1 MISGYLFA
9 VALCVL
15 LVALVLFLLRTRR
28 MREKY
33 AGIWI
38 TLAVAIAVVAA
49 FPGLAFWLADL
60 VGVEAPVNL
69 LFAVGFLV
77 LLVVVIQLSTEISS
91 LEEETRTLAE
101 EIALLRLEVTDVTAR
116 VDGRAPAP
124 PRVGPVSAPR
134 VGPAAGPRSEPL
146 AAPAPVV
153 EPSDGTV

>member
-15 LVALVLFLLRTRR
+15 LIVLVTFLLRTRR

-33 AGIWI
+33 AGVWI
-38 TLAVAIAVVAA
+38 TLAVAVAVVAA
-49 FPGLAFWLADL
+49 FPGLAFWLADV

-101 EIALLRLEVTDVTAR
+101 EIALLRLEVTDVVRATDASR
-116 VDGRAPAP
+116 PAAGALPAPGRAPAP
-124 PRVGPVSAPR
+124 QH
-134 VGPAAGPRSEPL
+134 
-146 AAPAPVV
+146 APVA
-153 EPSDGTV
+153 EPTDGAPTA

>member
-15 LVALVLFLLRTRR
+15 LVVLVTFLLRTRR

-33 AGIWI
+33 AGVWI
-38 TLAVAIAVVAA
+38 TLAVAVAVVAA
-49 FPGLAFWLADL
+49 FPGLAFWLADV

-101 EIALLRLEVTDVTAR
+101 EIALLRLEVTDLAR
-116 VDGRAPAP
+116 ATGGAPPAP
-124 PRVGPVSAPR
+124 GRVAQP
-134 VGPAAGPRSEPL
+134 
-146 AAPAPVV
+146 AAPAAAP
-153 EPSDGTV
+153 

>member
-33 AGIWI
+33 AGVWI

-101 EIALLRLEVTDVTAR
+101 EIALLRLEVNDVAARTDA
-116 VDGRAPAP
+116 RAPVPAP
-124 PRVGPVSAPR
+124 ERVAAPR
-134 VGPAAGPRSEPL
+134 TEAA
-146 AAPAPVV
+146 A
-153 EPSDGTV
+153 DGTPTA

>member
-15 LVALVLFLLRTRR
+15 LIALVLFLLRTRR

-33 AGIWI
+33 AGVWI
-38 TLAVAIAVVAA
+38 TLAVAVAIVAA

-77 LLVVVIQLSTEISS
+77 LLMVVIQLSTEISS

-101 EIALLRLEVTDVTAR
+101 EIALLRLEVTDVIASGSGSGTL
-116 VDGRAPAP
+116 
-124 PRVGPVSAPR
+124 
-134 VGPAAGPRSEPL
+134 PAAGRSP
-146 AAPAPVV
+146 AAQQPHLRAPTEAQVR
-153 EPSDGTV
+153 PQPQGTDGTPAS